1 MAVDIEIPIDTIE
14 EETEKPTKTYRLDL
28 DSGRIIGT
36 VDGIE
41 AVNQAIIKAIITA
54 RYKCLIYDDDY
65 GGELKDMVYDEV
77 STPELIETALPEL
90 VRDALSQDT
99 RILDV
104 YDFEISFKNDEAFI
118 VFKADTVFGE
128 TPVSYTH
135 LTLPTIA

>member
-1 MAVDIEIPIDTIE
+1 MAVDIEIPIDEIE
-14 EETEKPTKTYRLDL
+14 EESEKPTRTYRLNL

-41 AVNQAIIKAIITA
+41 AVNQAIRKAIITA

-65 GGELKDMVYDEV
+65 GGELKDIVYDEV

-104 YDFEISFKNDEAFI
+104 YDFEISFKNDEVFI
-118 VFKADTVFGE
+118 SFKADTVFGE
-128 TPVSYTH
+128 TLISEV
-135 LTLPTIA
+135 I

>member
-1 MAVDIEIPIDTIE
+1 MKFP
-14 EETEKPTKTYRLDL
+14 L
-28 DSGRIIGT
+28 
-36 VDGIE
+36 
-41 AVNQAIIKAIITA
+41 IITA

-118 VFKADTVFGE
+118 VFKADTIFGE
-128 TPVSYTH
+128 TQIREV
-135 LTLPTIA
+135 I

>member
-14 EETEKPTKTYRLDL
+14 EETEKPTRTYRLDL

-41 AVNQAIIKAIITA
+41 AVNQAIRKAIITA

-118 VFKADTVFGE
+118 SFKADTVYE
-128 TPVSYTH
+128 R
-135 LTLPTIA
+135 

>member
-14 EETEKPTKTYRLDL
+14 EEAEKPTRTYRLDL

-36 VDGIE
+36 IDGIE
-41 AVNQAIIKAIITA
+41 AVNQAIRKAIITA

-77 STPELIETALPEL
+77 STPELIEPALPEL

-128 TPVSYTH
+128 TQISEV
-135 LTLPTIA
+135 I

>member
-1 MAVDIEIPIDTIE
+1 MSVDIEIPIDTIE
-14 EETEKPTKTYRLDL
+14 EEAEKPTRTYRLDL

-36 VDGIE
+36 IDGIE
-41 AVNQAIIKAIITA
+41 AVNQAIRKAIITA

-104 YDFEISFKNDEAFI
+104 YDF
-118 VFKADTVFGE
+118 
-128 TPVSYTH
+128 
-135 LTLPTIA
+135 

>member
-1 MAVDIEIPIDTIE
+1 
-14 EETEKPTKTYRLDL
+14 
-28 DSGRIIGT
+28 
-36 VDGIE
+36 
-41 AVNQAIIKAIITA
+41 
-54 RYKCLIYDDDY
+54 
-65 GGELKDMVYDEV
+65 MVYDEV

-128 TPVSYTH
+128 TQISEGDMMFESYTYEK
-135 LTLPTIA
+135 LLEEVFK